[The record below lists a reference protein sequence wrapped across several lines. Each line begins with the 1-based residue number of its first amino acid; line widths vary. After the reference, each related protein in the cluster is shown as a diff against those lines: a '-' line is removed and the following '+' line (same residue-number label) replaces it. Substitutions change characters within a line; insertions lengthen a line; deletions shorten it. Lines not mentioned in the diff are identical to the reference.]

1 MFQWLLGWLEYRNKN
16 NIFAIIIL
24 KYVYESRLK
33 KHNFKQLQKQA
44 YQWNS
49 YILINKGFHTN
60 SSVSI
65 AYFY

>member
-1 MFQWLLGWLEYRNKN
+1 MFKKVDLRNVILE
-16 NIFAIIIL
+16 
-24 KYVYESRLK
+24 
-33 KHNFKQLQKQA
+33 QLQKQA